1 MMRRNRVVLRELVNR
16 DRQAWDKLT
25 QEYHHGCFMQSWAW
39 ADFRQMDGYQTFRY
53 GFFNETEQLIGGCI
67 FYFYPQRSSAN
78 LIFAPAAP
86 LLPADLEVQAMEM
99 LLSEVEILAHNL
111 TASSIPNSM
120 QNSMQSR
127 NQYGGAI
134 ALRIEPLL
142 STKPVWLSPDFVRSP
157 ADIMPSETLW
167 IDLTK
172 SESELLSEMH
182 SKGRYNIRL
191 SQRYGVET
199 MFTSDDYA
207 IPHFYDLFYET
218 ANRQEFLSEP
228 YGFFIKL
235 CQTLFRVGMAEIG
248 FAKYQGS
255 ILATILVIY
264 WGDRC
269 TYLYGGRS
277 ESDRQVMPVYAL
289 HWAAIQRAKQRGYQ
303 IYDFYG
309 FSKDPNHA
317 YYRFSQFKKKF
328 GGKTIQTIGAHDYF
342 FYDQL
347 ADIIANLL
355 K

>member
-1 MMRRNRVVLRELVNR
+1 
-16 DRQAWDKLT
+16 
-25 QEYHHGCFMQSWAW
+25 MQSWAW
-39 ADFRQMDGYQTFRY
+39 ANFREMDGYQTFRY
-53 GFFNETEQLIGGCI
+53 GFFDEFNQLIGGCI
-67 FYFYPQRSSAN
+67 FYFYPQPSSAN

-86 LLPADLEVQAMEM
+86 LLPKTLESQAMEM
-99 LLSEVEILAHNL
+99 LITEAETLAK
-111 TASSIPNSM
+111 TKE
-120 QNSMQSR
+120 
-127 NQYGGAI
+127 NQGGAI

-142 STKPVWLSPDFVRSP
+142 NTKPEWLSADFVRSP

-167 IDLTK
+167 IDLQKT
-172 SESELLSEMH
+172 EAELLSAMH
-182 SKGRYNIRL
+182 SKGRYNICL
-191 SQRYGVET
+191 SHRYGVET
-199 MFTSDDYA
+199 TFTNNDDA

-218 ANRQEFLSEP
+218 AHRQGFLSEP

-235 CQTLFRVGMAEIG
+235 CQTLFRESMAEIG

-289 HWAAIQRAKQRGYQ
+289 HWAAIKRAKQRGYK

-309 FSKDPNHA
+309 YSEDPNHA
-317 YYRFSQFKKKF
+317 YYKFSQFKKKF
-328 GGKTIQTIGAHDYF
+328 GGKIINTIGAHDYF
-342 FYDQL
+342 FYDHL
-347 ADIIANLL
+347 ANIIVRLL